1 MNDKALRVHQLIAQK
16 IVLSYI
22 RPENRKF
29 SQQGQ
34 KKGTKFKSLLKG
46 LLWILNT
53 FPKYIFCYGQPAWL
67 KYLYNYILIMIN
79 NHKPHN
85 VLLNAN

>member
-1 MNDKALRVHQLIAQK
+1 MRVGGLKCNWFMNDKALRVHQLIAQK

-53 FPKYIFCYGQPAWL
+53 FPKYIF
-67 KYLYNYILIMIN
+67 
-79 NHKPHN
+79 
-85 VLLNAN
+85 LLWTTSMVKIFV